1 MLRHHP
7 GGNNFSRDV
16 VVLIRVQSLGR
27 ISVVR
32 STEATGVTG
41 RPPSAL
47 VTADGRGGS
56 GVNARFRAVL
66 AVLFATGWVA
76 NHFVALMPVIST
88 RQHLSTAT
96 IDGTFGIY
104 ALGLLPGLLIGGRA
118 SDAFGRQAVALAG
131 SATAVV
137 GTVAMLLTQQADVL
151 LVGRLIVGVGVGL
164 AMTSGT
170 AWASDLKGSAGAAT
184 AGAVMIAG
192 FAIGPFG
199 AGLIAAAGEPGIR
212 VSFAVA
218 TAIVVAAMVVTIV
231 PVQRTNVAAPA
242 APRDSE
248 QSPPSRQGSARA
260 LSWALPLAPWVFA
273 SATLGFVAIPAR
285 VHTGLAA
292 PMAAGIAT
300 LIVNGSSG
308 VIQIIARAGK
318 WGPRA
323 GTAGAVLAA
332 VGYAFT
338 ALAPPT
344 MTVALSLPLLLVL
357 GCASGLS
364 LREGLI
370 DLEAAAP
377 QHVRGA
383 LTGIFYAVTY
393 IGFGLPLLL
402 TMVGSGVSQAIL
414 AVMAALASTTAISRT
429 IRLRRDT
436 HRQN

>member
-1 MLRHHP
+1 M
-7 GGNNFSRDV
+7 SSEST
-16 VVLIRVQSLGR
+16 SL
-27 ISVVR
+27 V
-32 STEATGVTG
+32 G
-41 RPPSAL
+41 RPPTRVAGEWRNAS
-47 VTADGRGGS
+47 
-56 GVNARFRAVL
+56 VNSRFGAVL
-66 AVLFATGWVA
+66 VVLFTTGWVA
-76 NHFVALMPVIST
+76 NHFVALMPAISH

-96 IDGTFGIY
+96 IDAIFGIY
-104 ALGLLPGLLIGGRA
+104 ALGLLPGLLVGGRA
-118 SDAFGRQAVALAG
+118 SDALGRQAVALAG
-131 SATAVV
+131 SATAVI
-137 GTVAMLLTQQADVL
+137 GTIAMLLSQQADVL
-151 LVGRLIVGVGVGL
+151 LAGRFIVGVGVGL

-184 AGAVMIAG
+184 AGAMMIAG
-192 FAIGPFG
+192 FAIGPFA
-199 AGLIAAAGEPGIR
+199 AGVIAAAGEPGIR
-212 VSFAVA
+212 VSF
-218 TAIVVAAMVVTIV
+218 VVAAVMVVVAMAITIV
-231 PVQRTNVAAPA
+231 AVQGTDTVLHAAT
-242 APRDSE
+242 RDSE
-248 QSPPSRQGSARA
+248 QSTPRAKSSARA
-260 LSWALPLAPWVFA
+260 LSWALPLAPWVFS

-285 VHTGLAA
+285 VHTALAA
-292 PMAAGIAT
+292 PVAAGIAT

-308 VIQIIARAGK
+308 VIQVIARAGK
-318 WGPRA
+318 WGPRT

-383 LTGIFYAVTY
+383 LTGMFYALTY

-402 TMVGSGVSQAIL
+402 TTVESDVSQAIL
-414 AVMAALASTTAISRT
+414 AVMAVMASTAAVSRAA
-429 IRLRRDT
+429 RLRRDA

>member
-1 MLRHHP
+1 MS
-7 GGNNFSRDV
+7 GEST
-16 VVLIRVQSLGR
+16 SLMG
-27 ISVVR
+27 
-32 STEATGVTG
+32 
-41 RPPSAL
+41 PPPTL
-47 VTADGRGGS
+47 VTAAGRSES
-56 GVNARFRAVL
+56 GVNTRFSAVL

-76 NHFVALMPVIST
+76 NHFVALMPVISM
-88 RQHLSTAT
+88 RQHLSAAT

-118 SDAFGRQAVALAG
+118 SDVLGRQAVALAG
-131 SATAVV
+131 SATTVV
-137 GTVAMLLTQQADVL
+137 GTVAMLVSQHADVL

-192 FAIGPFG
+192 FAIGPFA

-218 TAIVVAAMVVTIV
+218 SAIVVAAMVVTIV
-231 PVQRTNVAAPA
+231 AVQRTDVAAPA
-242 APRDSE
+242 DPRSPE
-248 QSPPSRQGSARA
+248 QSRPSLQGSTRA

-292 PMAAGIAT
+292 PLAAGIAT

-308 VIQIIARAGK
+308 VIQVIARAGK
-318 WGPRA
+318 WGPRT

-344 MTVALSLPLLLVL
+344 MTAALSLPLLLVL

-383 LTGIFYAVTY
+383 LTGMFYAFTY

-402 TMVGSGVSQAIL
+402 TTVGSDVSQVVL
-414 AVMAALASTTAISRT
+414 AVMAALASTSAISRA
-429 IRLRRDT
+429 IRLRRDA

>member
-1 MLRHHP
+1 M
-7 GGNNFSRDV
+7 
-16 VVLIRVQSLGR
+16 
-27 ISVVR
+27 
-32 STEATGVTG
+32 G
-41 RPPSAL
+41 RPPTRVVAEAPD
-47 VTADGRGGS
+47 VS
-56 GVNARFRAVL
+56 GVSSRFGAVL
-66 AVLFATGWVA
+66 VVLFATGWVA

-104 ALGLLPGLLIGGRA
+104 AVGLLPGLLIGGRA
-118 SDAFGRQAVALAG
+118 SDALGRQAVALAG
-131 SATAVV
+131 SATGVV
-137 GTVAMLLTQQADVL
+137 GTVAMLVSQQADVL
-151 LVGRLIVGVGVGL
+151 LVGRFIVGVGVGL

-192 FAIGPFG
+192 FAIGPFA
-199 AGLIAAAGEPGIR
+199 AGVIAAAGEPGIR
-212 VSFAVA
+212 VSFVVAAVM
-218 TAIVVAAMVVTIV
+218 VVAAMVITIV
-231 PVQRTNVAAPA
+231 AVQRTDVVLAAA
-242 APRDSE
+242 ARDSE
-248 QSPPSRQGSARA
+248 QSTPRAKGSSRA

-292 PMAAGIAT
+292 SMAAGIAT
-300 LIVNGSSG
+300 LLVNGSSG
-308 VIQIIARAGK
+308 VIQVIARAGK

-332 VGYAFT
+332 LGYALT

-357 GCASGLS
+357 GCASGLA

-383 LTGIFYAVTY
+383 LTGMFYALTY

-402 TMVGSGVSQAIL
+402 TTVESDVSQAIL
-414 AVMAALASTTAISRT
+414 AVMAALALAAAVDRAA
-429 IRLRRDT
+429 RLRRDA
-436 HRQN
+436 HR